1 VLMLITI
8 ILGLIVSCLLVPFGG
23 FFKDRKSLVLA
34 LVPAGIFM
42 YFLQKIPAVRSGQ
55 VLFESIDWVPALGV
69 NLSFRL
75 DGLSLLFALLIT
87 GIGTLIFIYASS
99 YLKGHRFLDRFFGYL
114 LLFMSAMLGLVLSNN
129 VILLFLF
136 WELTS
141 ISSYFLIGFNNDQED
156 SRRSALTAL
165 SLTGLGG
172 LLLMV
177 SLVWMGSIAGSF
189 SFGELLVHAATI
201 RQSPYFPAIMVLF
214 LLGAF
219 TKSAQYP
226 FHFWLPGA
234 MKAPTPVSAYLH
246 SATMVKAG
254 IFIMARFTP
263 VMGGTDLW
271 KWTLMSVGGFTM
283 LYAAML
289 SLTKRDLKGI
299 LAYSTIS
306 ALGIL
311 TFLIG
316 IGTQEAIIT
325 ACVFIL
331 AHALYK
337 APLFLVTGIVDHET
351 GTRDIT
357 RLSGLG
363 YTLGPVALAGGL
375 AALSSAGLPLTLG
388 FISKDLIYES
398 TLHLEAKWAWYLTGL
413 AILTNVGLVGAG
425 LLAGF
430 KPFIGRVRE
439 EFKHV
444 HLPSPMM
451 WVPPLLLAVLCVVF
465 GLKPQWAATYLT
477 EAAVKGVLQQ
487 YVPVELKIWHGF
499 NQVLILSLSTFAAGL
514 VLFIANPARVGGTR
528 LVSFLESLRPG
539 VVMGRIFLYIKKF
552 AVWYTNYFHDGYL
565 RSYII
570 KIILF
575 AEVLLAYE
583 IYRGGTFS
591 IDISKFSRIHV
602 YDIAILLVLLGAL
615 YKTLKTSSR
624 LTAVVCLS
632 VIGYAICILFV
643 VYSAPDLAMTQFTID
658 TLTVVLFVLVLY
670 RLPPFLKFR
679 SSKVMLRDGIISV
692 VFGVL
697 LSIICLRVLAEPA
710 RYNISDFYAKYAYTL
725 GKGRNVVNVILVD
738 FRGFD
743 TMFEIV
749 VLSVAAIGVYSLL
762 KLRLKSSEKE

>member
-1 VLMLITI
+1 MLITI
-8 ILGLIVSCLLVPFGG
+8 ILGLVVSCLLVPFGG
-23 FFKDRKSLVLA
+23 FFKDRKSILLA
-34 LVPAGIFM
+34 LVPASIFLF
-42 YFLQKIPAVRSGQ
+42 FLQKIPAIRSGQ
-55 VLFESIDWVPALGV
+55 VLFENMDWVPALGV

-75 DGLSLLFALLIT
+75 DGLSLLFALLIS

-141 ISSYFLIGFNNDQED
+141 ISSFFLIGFNNDQED

-177 SLVWMGSIAGSF
+177 ALVWMGSIAGSF
-189 SFGELLVHAATI
+189 SFGEILVHGAAI
-201 RQSPYFPAIMVLF
+201 RQSPYFPAILVLF

-263 VMGGTDLW
+263 VFGGTDLW
-271 KWTLMSVGGFTM
+271 KWTLMAVGGFTM

-316 IGTQEAIIT
+316 IGTPEAITT

-357 RLSGLG
+357 RL
-363 YTLGPVALAGGL
+363 
-375 AALSSAGLPLTLG
+375 
-388 FISKDLIYES
+388 
-398 TLHLEAKWAWYLTGL
+398 
-413 AILTNVGLVGAG
+413 
-425 LLAGF
+425 
-430 KPFIGRVRE
+430 
-439 EFKHV
+439 
-444 HLPSPMM
+444 
-451 WVPPLLLAVLCVVF
+451 
-465 GLKPQWAATYLT
+465 
-477 EAAVKGVLQQ
+477 
-487 YVPVELKIWHGF
+487 
-499 NQVLILSLSTFAAGL
+499 
-514 VLFIANPARVGGTR
+514 
-528 LVSFLESLRPG
+528 
-539 VVMGRIFLYIKKF
+539 
-552 AVWYTNYFHDGYL
+552 
-565 RSYII
+565 
-570 KIILF
+570 
-575 AEVLLAYE
+575 
-583 IYRGGTFS
+583 
-591 IDISKFSRIHV
+591 
-602 YDIAILLVLLGAL
+602 
-615 YKTLKTSSR
+615 
-624 LTAVVCLS
+624 
-632 VIGYAICILFV
+632 
-643 VYSAPDLAMTQFTID
+643 
-658 TLTVVLFVLVLY
+658 
-670 RLPPFLKFR
+670 
-679 SSKVMLRDGIISV
+679 
-692 VFGVL
+692 
-697 LSIICLRVLAEPA
+697 
-710 RYNISDFYAKYAYTL
+710 
-725 GKGRNVVNVILVD
+725 
-738 FRGFD
+738 
-743 TMFEIV
+743 
-749 VLSVAAIGVYSLL
+749 
-762 KLRLKSSEKE
+762 